1 MRRKVMGTL
10 LVVGC
15 LAMAVGAAQQQEAA
29 GRGGR
34 TGGAPSADALQVET
48 LSDKLFVLRGG
59 GGSGNTVAFI
69 TANGVT
75 LVDTKL
81 PGWGQPLLDKL
92 KTLTDKPVTTI
103 INTHTHNDHV
113 SGNVEIPGKVEIVT
127 HQNTKI
133 YMEQWNP
140 VSGFGAAGESP
151 NPFKASGG
159 RGMPTRTFTD
169 RLTLG
174 SGADQIDLHYVGRAH
189 TGGDALVVFPIARV
203 MAAGDIFWNKANP
216 VIDSNNGGSGVAFPE
231 TLRKAAAVPNID
243 RVITGHGAT
252 VSLAELREYADYIQ
266 EFVTAV
272 QAAKKAGQTIDDVIK
287 TWKVPDRFK
296 GYAPAQALF
305 VRANAEVIYAETP

>member
-1 MRRKVMGTL
+1 
-10 LVVGC
+10 
-15 LAMAVGAAQQQEAA
+15 
-29 GRGGR
+29 
-34 TGGAPSADALQVET
+34 
-48 LSDKLFVLRGG
+48 
-59 GGSGNTVAFI
+59 
-69 TANGVT
+69 
-75 LVDTKL
+75 
-81 PGWGQPLLDKL
+81 
-92 KTLTDKPVTTI
+92 
-103 INTHTHNDHV
+103 
-113 SGNVEIPGKVEIVT
+113 
-127 HQNTKI
+127 
-133 YMEQWNP
+133 
-140 VSGFGAAGESP
+140 
-151 NPFKASGG
+151 
-159 RGMPTRTFTD
+159 MPTRTFTD

-252 VSLAELREYADYIQ
+252 VSLAELREYGDYIQ

-272 QAAKKAGQTIDDVIK
+272 QAAKKAGQTIDDVIR

>member
-1 MRRKVMGTL
+1 
-10 LVVGC
+10 
-15 LAMAVGAAQQQEAA
+15 
-29 GRGGR
+29 
-34 TGGAPSADALQVET
+34 
-48 LSDKLFVLRGG
+48 
-59 GGSGNTVAFI
+59 
-69 TANGVT
+69 
-75 LVDTKL
+75 L

-92 KTLTDKPVTTI
+92 KTLTDKPITTI
-103 INTHTHNDHV
+103 INTHTHNDHI
-113 SGNVEIPGKVEIVT
+113 SGNVEVPGKVDIVT
-127 HQNTKI
+127 HQNTKT

-140 VSGFGAAGESP
+140 VYGFGAAGESP
-151 NPFKASGG
+151 NPFKNSGG

-189 TGGDALVVFPIARV
+189 TGGDALVVFPAARV
-203 MAAGDIFWNKANP
+203 MAAGDMFWNKANP

-252 VSLAELREYADYIQ
+252 VSLAELREYADYIR

-287 TWKVPDRFK
+287 TWKVPERFK

-305 VRANAEVIYAETP
+305 VRANAEVIYAESP